1 MAWQSDTS
9 SQDVISGL
17 GAANVNQSINQSINQ
32 SMHIYVPVSC
42 CQQEEWQLHETV
54 LFNTLFTYLLTY
66 LLTYIFFIYWW
77 PGKAK
82 CDRSPWGQSVQSMM
96 TDFQSQAA
104 VTGPR
109 NQNAPCVY
117 LIQAE
122 SEITA
127 AELYNNDKFW
137 RCKTKQNTAKIS
149 AAILC

>member
-32 SMHIYVPVSC
+32 CIFTCRFPVVSRRNDNYMKLC
-42 CQQEEWQLHETV
+42 CLIH
-54 LFNTLFTYLLTY
+54 FLLTY